1 MTTREIILRNNRV
14 ALLGIFVVPVLIF
27 VAIGPLVLLDNPDGL
42 NLGPLITFIFI
53 PFGLLVP
60 LWYVVYGWFFL
71 KPVRTKNYLS
81 VVAVPLF
88 TTIVFGVAH
97 LIRVL
102 SGSEVTERA
111 SDVYGWIY
119 HGLMGYVG
127 TLVLGNE
134 TRYLPQYNVITHINE
149 PIVVVGWVAAG
160 LMPAL
165 LMLLGMHLRTPNK
178 QKEKIKEEV
187 DSLRFKIAKRIEP

>member
-1 MTTREIILRNNRV
+1 MTIKRTIVRNNGI
-14 ALLGIFVVPVLIF
+14 ALAGIFVVSLLIF
-27 VAIGPLVLLDNPDGL
+27 AVLGTLVLLDNAGR
-42 NLGPLITFIFI
+42 NLDPLIVFVFI
-53 PFGLLVP
+53 PFGLLAP

-71 KPVRTKNYLS
+71 KPARTKNYLS

-88 TTIVFGVAH
+88 TTIVFGIAH
-97 LIRVL
+97 LMRAL

-111 SDVYGWIY
+111 SDIYGWIY

-134 TRYLPQYNVITHINE
+134 TRYLPQYDVTVHINE

-178 QKEKIKEEV
+178 SKERIKEEV
-187 DSLRFKIAKRIEP
+187 DSLRFKMAKRIEP